1 MTHARIPDF
10 SQPAPVRRPVHRG
23 TVRLLPAVDR
33 QRAGAV
39 AALHDEDLPGQ
50 IEPWQAITPVR
61 PDTAHVR
68 ALRIMDVAG
77 ELLTGLAIIA
87 GGVLAYGYLP
97 TL

>member
-1 MTHARIPDF
+1 MTHVRIPDF

-23 TVRLLPAVDR
+23 TTRALPAIDL
-33 QRAGAV
+33 QRRDTV

-50 IEPWQAITPVR
+50 IEPWQAIAPVR

>member
-10 SQPAPVRRPVHRG
+10 SRPVPVRSPVHRG

-39 AALHDEDLPGQ
+39 TAPLDEDLPGQ
-50 IEPWQAITPVR
+50 IEPWHVGALVR

>member
-1 MTHARIPDF
+1 MTHARIPEF

-39 AALHDEDLPGQ
+39 AAPLDEDLPGQ
-50 IEPWQAITPVR
+50 IKPWQAVEPVR

-68 ALRIMDVAG
+68 ALRIMDVVG
-77 ELLTGLAIIA
+77 DLLTGFAIIA
-87 GGVLAYGYLP
+87 GGVAAYGFLP
-97 TL
+97 PL